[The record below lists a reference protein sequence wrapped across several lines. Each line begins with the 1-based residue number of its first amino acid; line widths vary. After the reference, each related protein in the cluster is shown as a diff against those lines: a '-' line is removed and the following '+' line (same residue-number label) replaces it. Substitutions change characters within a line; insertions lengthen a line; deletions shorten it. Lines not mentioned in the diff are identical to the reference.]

1 MISGEELNGLKN
13 RLLETKKKL
22 ESMVRGLRRTEDF
35 GSDVDHGEEE
45 SDEAEE
51 IITNDS
57 ARRTFRDRLS
67 NIVSALT
74 KINERKYGTCEN
86 CRKEISLD
94 LLKVD
99 PESRLCK
106 NCKARLR

>member
-1 MISGEELNGLKN
+1 MIPEKQLNWLKN
-13 RLLETKKKL
+13 RLLETKNRL
-22 ESMVRGLRRTEDF
+22 ELLIRGSRQTEDF

-45 SDEAEE
+45 SDETEE

-57 ARRTFRDRLS
+57 VRRTLREHLG
-67 NIVSALT
+67 NILSALA
-74 KINERKYGTCEN
+74 KINDHKYGVCEN
-86 CRKEISLD
+86 CGKEISLD